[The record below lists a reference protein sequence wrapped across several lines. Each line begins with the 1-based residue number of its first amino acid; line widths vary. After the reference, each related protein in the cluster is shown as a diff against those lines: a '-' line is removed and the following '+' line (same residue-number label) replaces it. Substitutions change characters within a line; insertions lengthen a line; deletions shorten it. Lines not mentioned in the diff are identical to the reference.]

1 MKAITK
7 ILAGAAGLAALAASA
22 PVAAQYYPGGG
33 YPGGGYG
40 YPGGGYGYPGG
51 GYGGGNVVGS
61 ILNSIL
67 GGRSYASNERYAV
80 EQCVRAVEYRINTRG
95 FDNEGGRYRN
105 YGYGYGYNN
114 GYANGYAGARVTSV
128 TQVSRRSNG
137 GLKVYGYASTGMG
150 GYGGGYGNQG
160 YGGHNP
166 YGYGNQGYG
175 GQNPYGYGN
184 QGYGYDRGGYG
195 SYGYQ
200 AQGDAQFNC
209 SIDRN
214 GRITDIDARRNYA
227 GAYPYRRY

>member
-1 MKAITK
+1 MKAFTK
-7 ILAGAAGLAALAASA
+7 FLAGGLGLAAMAASA
-22 PVAAQYYPGGG
+22 PAAAQYYPG

-40 YPGGGYGYPGG
+40 YPGGGYGNNG
-51 GYGGGNVVGS
+51 VID
-61 ILNSIL
+61 ILGQIL

-95 FDNEGGRYRN
+95 LDNEGGRYSQ

-114 GYANGYAGARVTSV
+114 RYGNGYQGARVTSV

-137 GLKVYGYASTGMG
+137 GLKVYGYASTGLG
-150 GYGGGYGNQG
+150 GYGG
-160 YGGHNP
+160 
-166 YGYGNQGYG
+166 
-175 GQNPYGYGN
+175 NPYGYGN

-195 SYGYQ
+195 GYGYQ
-200 AQGDAQFNC
+200 QQGDAQFNC

-214 GRITDIDARRNYA
+214 GRITDIDAKRAYG